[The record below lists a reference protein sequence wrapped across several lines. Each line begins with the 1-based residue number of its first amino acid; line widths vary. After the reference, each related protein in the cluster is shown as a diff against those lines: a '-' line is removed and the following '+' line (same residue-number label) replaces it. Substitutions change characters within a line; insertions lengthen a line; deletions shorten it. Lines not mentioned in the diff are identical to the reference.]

1 VTAPGNTSIIV
12 ILVLGIVVTSA
23 YAIGRIQQWYLFG
36 VRRDAAYRA
45 GYDSASSLMLSV
57 VASAAV
63 PGESVTAK
71 KPVPNNP
78 VPNHHV
84 VQNAHVAP
92 IAHVTQNTHAE
103 HRLTARNARP
113 AAGGA
118 RQRQRAVAA
127 ARGNPGSRHARL
139 P

>member
-1 VTAPGNTSIIV
+1 MTAPGNTSIII

-23 YAIGRIQQWYLFG
+23 YAIGRIQQWYLHG

-57 VASAAV
+57 VANAAV
-63 PGESVTAK
+63 PGEPTGAK
-71 KPVPNNP
+71 KPVPSN
-78 VPNHHV
+78 HV

-92 IAHVTQNTHAE
+92 VVHVTQNTHAE

-118 RQRQRAVAA
+118 RQRQRAVTA

>member
-45 GYDSASSLMLSV
+45 GYDSASSHMLSV
-57 VASAAV
+57 VANAAV
-63 PGESVTAK
+63 PGESTPAK
-71 KPVPNNP
+71 KPVPNN
-78 VPNHHV
+78 HV
-84 VQNAHVAP
+84 VQNAHAAP